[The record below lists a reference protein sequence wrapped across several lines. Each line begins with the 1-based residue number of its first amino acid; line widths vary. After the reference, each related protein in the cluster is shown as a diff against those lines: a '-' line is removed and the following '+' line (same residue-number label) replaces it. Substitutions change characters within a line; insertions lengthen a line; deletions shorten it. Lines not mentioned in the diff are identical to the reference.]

1 MYCFCSSIIK
11 NFERIV
17 EDTDLND
24 DGHFRLVLPNVAMEI
39 YELQKFSQPVI
50 GMAAKTDENGKA
62 VYTPF
67 NQQRIV
73 SIYNESVLYDDI
85 DVAIHLPPELVEET
99 KAGIVQMPELF
110 FLHCFQLF
118 S

>member
-1 MYCFCSSIIK
+1 M
-11 NFERIV
+11 
-17 EDTDLND
+17 
-24 DGHFRLVLPNVAMEI
+24 VLPNVAMEI

-50 GMAAKTDENGKA
+50 GMAAKTDEDGKA

-85 DVAIHLPPELVEET
+85 DVAIQLPPELVEET

-110 FLHCFQLF
+110 FLYCFQLF